1 MKKKTQKER
10 VIDKLLRDGFV
21 TRNECLRNYISRL
34 SAIIQDLEEEGFEFK
49 PYDFHGDYRYD
60 MIKCPYKIVTYT
72 LQTGETI
79 TRIQK

>member
-1 MKKKTQKER
+1 MKKTQKQR
-10 VIDKLLRDGFV
+10 VVDKLLRDGFV

-60 MIKCPYKIVTYT
+60 MIKCPYKTITYT